1 MHGHSPR
8 KTKQQPRTSV
18 VGMLGQIRDMHRLTL
33 SLREQER
40 YQRVRRRLQQLLT
53 TVSQQVP
60 PITIATEKQNV
71 LRDHSQRYGHTHG
84 TEDRSAV

>member
-8 KTKQQPRTSV
+8 KQQPRASV

-71 LRDHSQRYGHTHG
+71 LRDHSQRYGHMHG
-84 TEDRSAV
+84 AEDRSAV